1 MTNTSAF
8 LAVDLGATSGR
19 TVLATFDGEKLNLRE
34 WTRFKN
40 PMIPMSGHLYWDL
53 PALYNEI
60 LQALRKVAEADVKLT
75 SIGIDTWGVDFAF
88 FTSDGSLSS
97 LPYCYRDP
105 HTEGAIE
112 RFFERMSATEVYER
126 TGIQFMEFNSLF
138 QLDTLQRDGCVA
150 LQEADKI
157 LFIPDALSYLLTGN
171 AVAESTIVST
181 SQLMDPRSGELDEA
195 LLEAV
200 GLTREHF
207 APMVRPGTVV
217 GRLTPQVQAYTG
229 LGDVPVVA
237 VAGHDTASAVI
248 SVPAEDENFAYLS
261 CGTWSLLGIETPQPI
276 ITSESFRQNFT
287 NEGGLDGTT
296 RFLKNICGLWLF
308 ERCREEFTDAPAD
321 VAELAALCEQS
332 DYDGLINPDAPCF
345 AHPESMTQA
354 IVDYCNRTGQ
364 EPPHQPADFCRC
376 IFRSLSLRYRQVIE
390 ILRTMSPID
399 IKKLHVIG
407 GGSLNRYLM
416 QYAADATGLTVISG
430 PSEGTALGNALV
442 QLRTAGGVST
452 LGEMRKVS
460 AASVT
465 PIIYE
470 PHHTEA
476 WKQAYEQFLLI
487 QKKETNN

>member
-88 FTSDGSLSS
+88 FTSDGRLSS

-157 LFIPDALSYLLTGN
+157 LFIPDALSYLLTGK

-200 GLTREHF
+200 GLTHEHF

-217 GRLTPQVQAYTG
+217 GCLTPQVQAYTG

-354 IVDYCNRTGQ
+354 IVEYCNRTGQ
-364 EPPHQPADFCRC
+364 ESPQQPADFCRC

-476 WKQAYEQFLLI
+476 WEQAYEQFLLI

>member
-19 TVLATFDGEKLNLRE
+19 TVLATFDEGKLSLRE

-60 LQALRKVAEADVKLT
+60 LQALRKVAEEGVTLT

-88 FTSDGSLSS
+88 FTPDGRLSA
-97 LPYCYRDP
+97 LPYCYRDS
-105 HTEGAIE
+105 HTEGAVE

-138 QLDTLQRDGCVA
+138 QLDTLRRDGCDA
-150 LQEADKI
+150 LASADKI
-157 LFIPDALSYLLTGN
+157 LFIPDALSYLLTGK
-171 AVAESTIVST
+171 AVAETTIVST
-181 SQLMDPRSGELDEA
+181 SQLMNPRDGEFDEV
-195 LLEAV
+195 LLQAV
-200 GLTREHF
+200 GLSRERF
-207 APMVRPGTVV
+207 APMVRPGTVI
-217 GRLTPQVQAYTG
+217 GTLTAQVQAYTG
-229 LGDVPVVA
+229 LGGVPVVA

-261 CGTWSLLGIETPQPI
+261 CGTWSLLGIESPQPI

-321 VAELAALCEQS
+321 VAALAALCEQS
-332 DYDGLINPDAPCF
+332 DYDGLIYPDAPCF
-345 AHPESMTQA
+345 AHPDSMMRA
-354 IVDYCNRTGQ
+354 ITDYCVGTGQ
-364 EPPHQPADFCRC
+364 EPPQTPADFCRC

-390 ILRTMSPID
+390 ILRTMSPVSIHR
-399 IKKLHVIG
+399 LHVIG

-416 QYAADATGLTVISG
+416 QYAADATGLPVISG

-442 QLRTAGGVST
+442 QLRAVGGVST
-452 LGEMRKVS
+452 LQEMRRVS
-460 AASVT
+460 AASVAT
-465 PIIYE
+465 VTYE
-470 PHHTEA
+470 PHQTAA
-476 WKQAYEQFLLI
+476 WREAYEKFLLI
-487 QKKETNN
+487 QEQEKK

>member
-88 FTSDGSLSS
+88 FTSDGRLSS

-261 CGTWSLLGIETPQPI
+261 CGTWLLLGIETPQPI

-354 IVDYCNRTGQ
+354 IVDYCNLTGQ

-376 IFRSLSLRYRQVIE
+376 IFRSLSLRYSQVIE

-407 GGSLNRYLM
+407 GGSLNSYLM

>member
-19 TVLATFDGEKLNLRE
+19 TVLATFDGEKLNLLE

-88 FTSDGSLSS
+88 FTSDGRLSS

-157 LFIPDALSYLLTGN
+157 LFIPDALSYLLTGK

-354 IVDYCNRTGQ
+354 IVEYCNRTGQ
-364 EPPHQPADFCRC
+364 EPPQQPADFCRC

-460 AASVT
+460 DAAVT